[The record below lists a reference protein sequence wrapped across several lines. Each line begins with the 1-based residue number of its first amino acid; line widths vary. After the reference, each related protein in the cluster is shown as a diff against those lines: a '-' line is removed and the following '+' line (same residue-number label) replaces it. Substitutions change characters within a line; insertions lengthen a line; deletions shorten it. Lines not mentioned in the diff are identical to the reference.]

1 MQHSKHEELLTSNN
15 IWRMFS
21 HFPCFIASLNSEQ
34 RSSLGGRCYPCT
46 YYKCKW
52 LSPKWTASTW
62 KRRHTAFSNKR
73 IETITLALKKQ
84 FSSLRII
91 LSVQGY
97 ESNHKCLRRRKE
109 ENKQECSFLMVFSA
123 ELISRRQTNI
133 PKGYPQRSSKL
144 SLKNT
149 IIFSKIQFWLPHT
162 CVRIRKAR
170 SSRFKPV
177 LFVIFIRCIYFIILC
192 L

>member
-73 IETITLALKKQ
+73 IETVTLALKKQ
-84 FSSLRII
+84 FSSLGII

-97 ESNHKCLRRRKE
+97 ESNHKCLRREKE
-109 ENKQECSFLMVFSA
+109 ENKQECSFL
-123 ELISRRQTNI
+123 ISV
-133 PKGYPQRSSKL
+133 L
-144 SLKNT
+144 SWYLEDKPIYQKAILREVVNYHLKNT
-149 IIFSKIQFWLPHT
+149 MIFSKIQFWLPHT

-177 LFVIFIRCIYFIILC
+177 LFVIFIRFIYFIILC